1 MGLYVSNDLGSKT
14 QAFSFLFYTRKM
26 QSLLWEESQNIF
38 IGGKIYEKLYGQTD
52 YLENVYVIYDCN
64 SVAKHYR
71 IRDHLDGFAWQ
82 GFFWSQQ
89 DKKQKEI
96 I

>member
-1 MGLYVSNDLGSKT
+1 
-14 QAFSFLFYTRKM
+14 M
-26 QSLLWEESQNIF
+26 QSLLWEESQIIF

>member
-1 MGLYVSNDLGSKT
+1 M
-14 QAFSFLFYTRKM
+14 
-26 QSLLWEESQNIF
+26 
-38 IGGKIYEKLYGQTD
+38 IYEKLYGQTD

>member
-1 MGLYVSNDLGSKT
+1 
-14 QAFSFLFYTRKM
+14 M
-26 QSLLWEESQNIF
+26 QTLLWEESQNIF
-38 IGGKIYEKLYGQTD
+38 IGGMIYEKLYGQTD
-52 YLENVYVIYDCN
+52 YLENLYDIYGCN

-71 IRDHLDGFAWQ
+71 IYDHLDGFAWQ